1 MYLPLVLKGL
11 KMLAI
16 CYSGLLTELINK
28 LPPNRLTK
36 QKMMTVN
43 DIVHSKLFM
52 FSDCRVV
59 LLPVI
64 TAHIKELLESRDEVN
79 MHFSIAN

>member
-1 MYLPLVLKGL
+1 MENNNPLKILV
-11 KMLAI
+11 I
-16 CYSGLLTELINK
+16 FCSGLLTELINK

-43 DIVHSKLFM
+43 DIVHSKLFLY
-52 FSDCRVV
+52 SDCRAV

-79 MHFSIAN
+79 MYFSVAK

>member
-1 MYLPLVLKGL
+1 MENNSVLKIF
-11 KMLAI
+11 AI

-28 LPPNRLTK
+28 LPQSRLMK

-43 DIVHSKLFM
+43 DIIHSKLFLY
-52 FSDCRVV
+52 SDCRAV

-64 TAHIKELLESRDEVN
+64 TSHIKELLESRDEVI
-79 MHFSIAN
+79 MHFSDIK

>member
-1 MYLPLVLKGL
+1 MESKSALKYLPFF
-11 KMLAI
+11 
-16 CYSGLLTELINK
+16 YSGLLTELINK

-43 DIVHSKLFM
+43 DIVHSRLFLY
-52 FSDCRVV
+52 SDCRAV

-64 TAHIKELLESRDEVN
+64 TSQIKELLESRDEVI
-79 MHFSIAN
+79 MHFPDKK

>member
-1 MYLPLVLKGL
+1 MGFNLGFKGL
-11 KMLAI
+11 KIFAI

-28 LPPNRLTK
+28 LPPNRLMK

-43 DIVHSKLFM
+43 DIIHSKLFLY
-52 FSDCRVV
+52 SDCRAV

-64 TAHIKELLESRDEVN
+64 TSHIKELLESRDEVI
-79 MHFSIAN
+79 MHFSDMK